1 LEAGMNK
8 IDLFVRGASQVLT
21 MDPARFDGPDGD
33 ADAREVGA
41 ISGGAVA
48 IRDGAIVDVGPE
60 ARLSGAYSAAQTL
73 DAAGGVVAP
82 GFVDPHTHT
91 VFAGSRHVEFGM
103 RLRGATYHEILAAGG
118 GIHSTVAAT
127 RAAPLDELVDLA
139 LPRLA
144 RALRFGVTT
153 MEVKS
158 GYGLDLETEL
168 KILEAVRILGER
180 QPIRLVPTFLGAHVV
195 PREYAERR
203 REYVALLVSRLIPEI
218 AKKRLAAACDVFL
231 DRGAFEP
238 DEARAILEAA
248 RAHGLRAKIHAGQF
262 TDCGGPELV
271 AELGGLSA
279 DHLEVISERGVEEMA
294 RAGVVAVL
302 LPGAAFSLRDDFP
315 SGRRLIDAGVR
326 VALATDN
333 NPGTSRT
340 ENLPL
345 MASMGAAR
353 MGLTAAEALR
363 GITVNAAA
371 ALGLEGELGAIAPGM
386 KADLAILRL
395 PDFRALIYHFGV
407 NHTAA
412 VVIGGAV
419 AAQGIAS

>member
-1 LEAGMNK
+1 MK
-8 IDLFVRGASQVLT
+8 DVDLIIHGASQVLT
-21 MDPARFDGPDGD
+21 MEPARFEGPAGD
-33 ADAREVGA
+33 PDAREVGA

-48 IRDGAIVDVGPE
+48 IRGGEIVDVGAE
-60 ARLSGAYSAAQTL
+60 ERIRDEHRAAAMI
-73 DAAGGVVAP
+73 DAEGGVVSP

-103 RLRGATYHEILAAGG
+103 RMRGAAYHEILAAGG

-127 RAAPLDELVDLA
+127 RAASREELVELA
-139 LPRLA
+139 LPRLM

-153 MEVKS
+153 MEIKS
-158 GYGLDLETEL
+158 GYGLDLEMEI

-195 PREYAERR
+195 PREYADRR
-203 REYVALLVSRLIPEI
+203 RDYVELLTSRAIPEI
-218 AKKRLAAACDVFL
+218 ARRRLAAACDVFL
-231 DRGAFEP
+231 DRGAFELE
-238 DEARAILEAA
+238 EARAILEAA
-248 RAHGLRAKIHAGQF
+248 RSHGLRAKIHAGQF
-262 TDCGGPELV
+262 TDCGGPELI
-271 AELGGLSA
+271 AGLGGLSA
-279 DHLEVISERGVEEMA
+279 DHLEVISDRGVEAMA

-302 LPGAAFSLRDDFP
+302 LPGAAFSLRDEFP

-326 VALATDN
+326 VALATDD

-353 MGLTAAEALR
+353 MGMTAAEALR
-363 GITVNAAA
+363 GITCNAAA
-371 ALGLEGELGAIAPGM
+371 ALGLEREIGALAPGM
-386 KADLAILRL
+386 RADLAILRI
-395 PDFRALIYHFGV
+395 PDFRALIYHFGI

-412 VVIGGAV
+412 VIVGGSI